1 MIYEI
6 VLIPDEYFSRQGKFW
21 IIGKKKKRPF
31 ISISPAQNEN
41 YAHYG
46 WWKLKIAAEETGR
59 QVRAYTHINMLPL
72 AYPMADTLFLTTDK
86 SYVRKM
92 YQKNS
97 ETGAPVHRVHIENEV
112 FCSGSKPN
120 SPLGEVETRYNPNAL
135 KNTMYRTSKNVKVSE
150 LIDRF
155 RPRLYVRQSTYDL
168 FQQLDLP
175 EKVIMCELREDPVSH
190 WNGQARRQM
199 RELKFD
205 RPVIG
210 IGQNWQRKM
219 IAKAGSHWLGIQ
231 VLGSLLKDWLYV
243 CEGGSANLHTLLPT
257 RCIYLKDQK
266 LRCDGIIRK
275 MAEQRYGKAGK
286 LIPVVGN
293 RFFRSDEIKDNFN
306 IIQEGIRLLEKPEI
320 LFKKIDNTMNQNI
333 KMI

>member
-1 MIYEI
+1 MTYEI
-6 VLIPDEYFSRQGKFW
+6 VLIPDDYFSKQGEFW
-21 IIGKKKKRPF
+21 IVGKKKKRPF

-46 WWKLKIAAEETGR
+46 WWKLKIAAEKTGR

-72 AYPMADTLFLTTDK
+72 AYPMADTLFLTKDK
-86 SYVRKM
+86 AYVRKM
-92 YQKNS
+92 YKENS
-97 ETGAPVHRVHIENEV
+97 ETGAHTHQLWDLENEIL
-112 FCSGSKPN
+112 CSGDK
-120 SPLGEVETRYNPNAL
+120 VETKFEPNAL
-135 KNTMYRTSKNVKVSE
+135 KQTMYRTSQNVKVSE
-150 LIDRF
+150 LIERF
-155 RPRLYVRQSTYDL
+155 HPRLYIRQSTYDL
-168 FQQLDLP
+168 FRQLDLP
-175 EKVIMCELREDPVSH
+175 EKVVMCELREDSVSH
-190 WNGQARRQM
+190 WHGQARRQM

-210 IGQNWQRKM
+210 IDQNWQRGM
-219 IAKAGSHWLGIQ
+219 IAKVGSHWLGIQ

-266 LRCDGIIRK
+266 LRCNSIIRK
-275 MAEQRYGKAGK
+275 MAEQRYGEAGK

-293 RFFRSDEIKDNFN
+293 QFWRSDEIKDNFD
-306 IIQEGIRLLEKPEI
+306 IIQEGIQLLEKPEV
-320 LFKKIDNTMNQNI
+320 LLKKIDNTISQNM